1 MRRVSGTST
10 PHPSHSPAV
19 DVHGVSRR
27 YGRRWALIDV
37 TFSVPRGKVVMV
49 AGRNGS
55 GKSTLL
61 RVLST
66 AIRPDLGTAKI
77 DGFDLKHQ
85 REDVRRR
92 VAILGHNSYTY
103 DALSALEN
111 LQLMAG
117 LIGAESSREAML
129 HLLNQVGLAE
139 RADDPIITFSA
150 GMRKRIAIARVLL
163 QNASLVMLD
172 EPYGQLDPP
181 GFRFIDE
188 MIRRLRDDGVTM
200 LIATHQLER
209 ASALCDLGIVL
220 DRGRLTWEGEARDL
234 PSKGGLEPAGTPEG
248 AA

>member
-1 MRRVSGTST
+1 
-10 PHPSHSPAV
+10 
-19 DVHGVSRR
+19 
-27 YGRRWALIDV
+27 
-37 TFSVPRGKVVMV
+37 MV

-66 AIRPDLGTAKI
+66 AIRPDLGTARI
-77 DGFDLKHQ
+77 EGFDLKHQ

-92 VAILGHNSYTY
+92 VAILGHASYTY

-117 LIGAESSREAML
+117 LLGADGSREAML

-139 RADDPIITFSA
+139 RADDAIITFSA
-150 GMRKRIAIARVLL
+150 GMRKRIALARVLL
-163 QNASLVMLD
+163 QNASVVMLD

-188 MIRRLRDDGVTM
+188 MICRLRDDGVT
-200 LIATHQLER
+200 LLLATHQLER
-209 ASALCDLGIVL
+209 AAALSDLGIVL
-220 DRGRLTWEGEARDL
+220 DRGRLTWEGNAKDL
-234 PSKGGLEPAGTPEG
+234 PSQGGLEPAGTPEG

>member
-1 MRRVSGTST
+1 
-10 PHPSHSPAV
+10 
-19 DVHGVSRR
+19 
-27 YGRRWALIDV
+27 
-37 TFSVPRGKVVMV
+37 MV

-77 DGFDLKHQ
+77 EGFDLKHQ

-92 VAILGHNSYTY
+92 VAILGHASYTY

-117 LIGAESSREAML
+117 LLGADGSREAML

-139 RADDPIITFSA
+139 RADDSIITFPA
-150 GMRKRIAIARVLL
+150 GMKKGL
-163 QNASLVMLD
+163 SLAAVPLRNPSVVMLD

-188 MIRRLRDDGVTM
+188 MIRRLRDDGVT
-200 LIATHQLER
+200 LLLATHQLER
-209 ASALCDLGIVL
+209 AAALADLGIVL
-220 DRGRLTWEGEARDL
+220 DRGRLTWEGDAKDL
-234 PSKGGLEPAGTPEG
+234 PSMGGLEPAGTPEG
-248 AA
+248 AS